1 MSAVALAGV
10 SSSAPISGMLAGSG
24 CRVGVRAEFMIVE
37 QLEAGREGFS
47 STIESSSDEF
57 EDLSS
62 IATKC
67 SSKLVSISLIDRS
80 WKFKISKTLG

>member
-10 SSSAPISGMLAGSG
+10 SPSAPISGMLAGSG
-24 CRVGVRAEFMIVE
+24 CCVGVRAEFMIVE